1 MEFNMVFDMAK
12 EYGCEQIVFC
22 NDEGSGLKAIICM
35 HDSTFGPAAGGTRL
49 YDYPTEEAAL
59 TDALRL
65 AQGMT
70 RKTAMAKAGVGG
82 AKAVI
87 MCKPEDKTEAILRAY
102 GRFVDRLNGAFIT
115 GNDVNVSFEDA
126 KIIAEE
132 TKHVLGVTDRL
143 GPSSPVT
150 AHGVFHGMRACV
162 KEVYG
167 KSSMA
172 GLKIAIQGM
181 GAVGYCLA
189 EELHEDGAELIVC
202 DINEEAT
209 ARAAEAFGATVVS
222 GDEIYSV
229 DAGIFAPCALGAII
243 NDETIPQFKF
253 KVIAGGANNQLATYA
268 HGDELHKRGILYA
281 PDYVV
286 NAGGAIY
293 VRVERTQPDATPKT
307 LLKEAEIIEETMA
320 EIIATAKKNNEPTH
334 TTADKIADERVRQ
347 EKIRKARQADINGP
361 IS

>member
-1 MEFNMVFDMAK
+1 MIFEMAK

-22 NDEGSGLKAIICM
+22 NDEESGLKAIIVM

-49 YDYPTEEAAL
+49 YDYPSEEAAL
-59 TDALRL
+59 TDAFRL

-70 RKTAMAKAGVGG
+70 RKTAMAKSRVGG

-87 MCKPEDKTEAILRAY
+87 MSKPENKTEAMLRAY
-102 GRFVDRLNGAFIT
+102 GRYVERLNGAFIT
-115 GNDVNVSFEDA
+115 GNDVNITFEDS

-132 TKHVLGVTDRL
+132 TKYVLGATDKL

-162 KEVYG
+162 KEIYG
-167 KSSMA
+167 TPSMA

-181 GAVGYCLA
+181 GAVGSCLA
-189 EELHEDGAELIVC
+189 KELHETGAELIVC
-202 DINEEAT
+202 DINEEAI
-209 ARAAEAFGATVVS
+209 ARAGEEFGATVVAVN
-222 GDEIYSV
+222 EIYSV
-229 DAGIFAPCALGAII
+229 DANIFAPCAMGAII

-253 KVIAGGANNQLATYA
+253 KIIAGCANNQLATNA
-268 HGDELHKRGILYA
+268 HGDELHRRGILYA

-293 VRVERTQPDATPKT
+293 VRVEMTQPDATPET

-320 EIIATAKKNNEPTH
+320 EVIATSKKNNEPTH

-347 EKIRKARQADINGP
+347 EKIRKAGLG
-361 IS
+361 